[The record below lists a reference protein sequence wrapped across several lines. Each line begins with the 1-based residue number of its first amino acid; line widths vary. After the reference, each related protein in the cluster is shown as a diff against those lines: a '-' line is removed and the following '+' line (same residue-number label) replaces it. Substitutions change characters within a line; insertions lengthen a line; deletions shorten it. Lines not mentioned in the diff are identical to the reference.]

1 MEKKKFYVTT
11 PIYYTNGNF
20 HLGTCYPTI
29 LADAIARYRR
39 AMGYD
44 VFFLTG
50 TDEHGQKVE
59 QSSAKVGKTP
69 KQYVD
74 ELVADAKDLWKTL
87 DISYD
92 KFIRTTDDY
101 HEKAVAK
108 IFNKLYE
115 QGDIYKSEYEGLY
128 CVPCETFYTKTQAP
142 DGICPECKR
151 ALEQAKE
158 ESYFF
163 RLSKYQKEI
172 ENLLLN
178 TEFVRQER
186 TRNEMYNNFV
196 KPGLEDLCVT
206 RTSIDWGVH
215 VDFDPKHV
223 VYVWIDALTNYI
235 NALGY
240 MSDDDSLF
248 KKYWPADIH
257 VVGKEIT
264 RFHVIIWPAILM
276 ALGLPLPKEVH
287 AHGWLTNSGAK
298 MGKSLGNGFSPRHLI
313 QHTSVDAVRYY
324 LLKEG
329 PLVQDTP
336 YSTENY
342 LTVVNKDLCN
352 MLGNLLS
359 RTTAMAEQ
367 NFAGELPCSN
377 VFDKDQDDALLN
389 QLNSLYN
396 QYVKDMDEQ
405 DFRHA
410 IEKIMSLIDSANKYI
425 DATEPWN
432 LAKDEDKKE
441 RLSTVL
447 YNLTEVLRVSA
458 ILLTPMIPS
467 TCEKVLGALGVKEE
481 NRHFDKARFIDGR
494 QDRTTKIAPLFP
506 RIKVQEVLKAIQGN

>member
-1 MEKKKFYVTT
+1 
-11 PIYYTNGNF
+11 
-20 HLGTCYPTI
+20 
-29 LADAIARYRR
+29 
-39 AMGYD
+39 
-44 VFFLTG
+44 
-50 TDEHGQKVE
+50 
-59 QSSAKVGKTP
+59 
-69 KQYVD
+69 
-74 ELVADAKDLWKTL
+74 
-87 DISYD
+87 
-92 KFIRTTDDY
+92 
-101 HEKAVAK
+101 
-108 IFNKLYE
+108 
-115 QGDIYKSEYEGLY
+115 
-128 CVPCETFYTKTQAP
+128 
-142 DGICPECKR
+142 
-151 ALEQAKE
+151 
-158 ESYFF
+158 
-163 RLSKYQKEI
+163 
-172 ENLLLN
+172 
-178 TEFVRQER
+178 
-186 TRNEMYNNFV
+186 
-196 KPGLEDLCVT
+196 
-206 RTSIDWGVH
+206 
-215 VDFDPKHV
+215 
-223 VYVWIDALTNYI
+223 
-235 NALGY
+235 
-240 MSDDDSLF
+240 
-248 KKYWPADIH
+248 
-257 VVGKEIT
+257 
-264 RFHVIIWPAILM
+264 
-276 ALGLPLPKEVH
+276 
-287 AHGWLTNSGAK
+287 
-298 MGKSLGNGFSPRHLI
+298 RHLI